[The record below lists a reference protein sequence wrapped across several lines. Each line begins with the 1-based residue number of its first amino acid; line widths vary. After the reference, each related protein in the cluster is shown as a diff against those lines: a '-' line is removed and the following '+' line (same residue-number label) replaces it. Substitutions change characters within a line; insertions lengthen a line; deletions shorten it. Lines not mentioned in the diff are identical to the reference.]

1 MVLLIIDVSVIL
13 FELTHSLFTLENSE
27 KCQTVVETSYK
38 DKENE
43 KSHI

>member
-13 FELTHSLFTLENSE
+13 FDLTHSLFSLALLWIFY
-27 KCQTVVETSYK
+27 TVVETY
-38 DKENE
+38 KENE